1 MIKNAN
7 DPATSS
13 NAAKRLARLVAV
25 QALYQASY
33 EEETLDAILRRSLE
47 EASALLNDEEGE
59 GGAIA
64 ERPDPDLFAAIV
76 RGVAQNREDLQ
87 AMISGA
93 LDARFSSERMEIL
106 LRAILQ
112 AGAYELH
119 RHDEIPQGIIIS
131 DYVDVARAFFGAK
144 EPSLVNAVLDKL
156 AKKLRG

>member
-76 RGVAQNREDLQ
+76 RGVAQNRGGS
-87 AMISGA
+87 SG
-93 LDARFSSERMEIL
+93 
-106 LRAILQ
+106 
-112 AGAYELH
+112 
-119 RHDEIPQGIIIS
+119 HDFRSLGCS
-131 DYVDVARAFFGAK
+131 LFFGAHGNSSARDSSGG
-144 EPSLVNAVLDKL
+144 SL
-156 AKKLRG
+156 